1 MERVRTWVVGRGGLV
16 GSAVARRPELDVF
29 DAAPVPWGTSDVPHV
44 LDAELA
50 RFAAWADGHPWGVVW
65 AAGSGVMLTG
75 QDVLDLEVDTFRRF
89 CESAGR
95 MLPRGR
101 GGTYLVSSA
110 GGAYAGSQHP
120 PFGLA
125 TSPVPLNAYGRA
137 KLAQE
142 DVLEEL
148 SRGRVDVTIG
158 RLSNAYGP
166 GQDLTKRQGL
176 VTQLCL
182 SMLLGRPATV
192 FAPLETLRD
201 FIYVDDAARIVA
213 DDVVAM
219 ASSNETSC
227 VRRVVCS
234 GRSVSIAE
242 LIAMVEQVAGH
253 PMALV
258 HLLSE
263 GSSSPLDLRLW
274 ARPDARVE
282 RMLATPL
289 ESGVRRVWADL
300 VDQLAAGRLAD
311 IT

>member
-29 DAAPVPWGTSDVPHV
+29 DAVPVPWGGPEAPHV

-50 RFAAWADGHPWGVVW
+50 RFAAWAEGHPWGVVW

-75 QDVLDLEVDTFRRF
+75 EDVLDLEVATFRRF
-89 CESAGR
+89 CEDADR
-95 MLPRGR
+95 ALPRGR
-101 GGTYLVSSA
+101 GGVYLVSSA
-110 GGAYAGSQHP
+110 GGAYAGSVRP
-120 PFGLA
+120 PFGLS
-125 TSPVPLNAYGRA
+125 TVPVPLNAYGRA

-142 DVLEEL
+142 DALDEL
-148 SRGRVDVTIG
+148 SGRHVDVTIG

-182 SMLLGRPATV
+182 SMLMGRPATV

-201 FIYVDDAARIVA
+201 FVYVDDAARIVA
-213 DDVVAM
+213 DDVVDM
-219 ASSNETSC
+219 ASSDRVSC
-227 VRRVVCS
+227 VRRIVCS

-253 PMALV
+253 PMPLV
-258 HLLSE
+258 HLLAP
-263 GSSSPLDLRLW
+263 GSPSPVDLRL
-274 ARPDARVE
+274 RPDPDPRVE

-289 ESGVRRVWADL
+289 ETGVSLVWADL
-300 VDQLAAGRLAD
+300 VDRLAAGRLAA
-311 IT
+311 IA